1 MMRKSYVSFF
11 CEVCEFSLET
21 NDTRDTKVL
30 QNQILPSKKLFKAG
44 CQKINK
50 FFLVELVSLVL
61 VYKSY
66 VSL

>member
-1 MMRKSYVSFF
+1 MLVFL

-30 QNQILPSKKLFKAG
+30 QNQILASKKLFKAG
-44 CQKINK
+44 CQKSNN
-50 FFLVELVSLVL
+50 FVLVELVSLML